1 MYHHACMYQ
10 HPCSPLPSGVKLN
23 LQDLPPL
30 VFSMLAAAAK
40 QPDDSHLYEV
50 ITQRPTAREQSLEE
64 RMFPY
69 QREGVK
75 FGLRRGGR
83 VLIGE
88 GAAARVQE
96 CSGGACQH
104 VPWRAG

>member
-1 MYHHACMYQ
+1 MHLYLYQHACS
-10 HPCSPLPSGVKLN
+10 SPHAGVKLN

-30 VFSMLAAAAK
+30 VFSLLAAAAK
-40 QPDDSHLYEV
+40 QPDDSHLYEA
-50 ITQRPTAREQSLEE
+50 IKKRPTAREQSLEE

-83 VLIGE
+83 VLIG
-88 GAAARVQE
+88 
-96 CSGGACQH
+96 GGPLPA
-104 VPWRAG
+104 